1 MAMLVITRGYIQI
14 RMATP
19 LPNATMAGSKDPPQ
33 MLHLSGLDCPVEPC
47 FFCGWCF
54 QIPTCFTLF
63 HTIDGKM
70 YRKPTYIY
78 IHTLKNMVSGEDC
91 SLNIHWECSNP
102 SPQSHLSAECC
113 STGSGGKP
121 PRRNRQRV
129 HTYSICTHTHTIADT
144 NVYICILY
152 LINI

>member
-1 MAMLVITRGYIQI
+1 MVIFHGYVSHNQRVYTNPDGNTSAQCNHGRIKGSTSNAPPLRARLPGWTLLFLWLV
-14 RMATP
+14 
-19 LPNATMAGSKDPPQ
+19 LPNSNM
-33 MLHLSGLDCPVEPC
+33 
-47 FFCGWCF
+47 
-54 QIPTCFTLF
+54 F
-63 HTIDGKM
+63 HIVSHNWWENVQETHI
-70 YRKPTYIY
+70 YIY

-129 HTYSICTHTHTIADT
+129 HTYSICTHTIADT
-144 NVYICILY
+144 NVYIYVYYI
-152 LINI
+152 